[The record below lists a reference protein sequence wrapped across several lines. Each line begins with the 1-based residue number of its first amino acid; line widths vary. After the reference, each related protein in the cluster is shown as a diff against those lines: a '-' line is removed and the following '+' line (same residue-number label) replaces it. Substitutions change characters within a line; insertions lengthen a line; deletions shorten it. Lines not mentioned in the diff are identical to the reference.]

1 MSGYGDAI
9 ASTSQAGQ
17 GDAVI
22 FKSNGPGLSNNIR
35 HYYDREGNNRQQQ
48 ALQKQKFAQSNQ
60 QSFYKN
66 IQDIK
71 AKIWDAD
78 LEEINSKINDDIL
91 KYATEQQ
98 QKGIDVFS
106 DPQSL
111 VELNGKLG
119 QLSALASASKSAQE
133 IHNKTFQQGIADDWK
148 TYDDAKS
155 YSSLMEYKNLPIAQ
169 RALINPELKLRD
181 FNAEEYINK
190 NVSPL
195 LLKDLQP
202 LKGKVY
208 NDEVSKQASEDAQN
222 GIIDG
227 YLPMVTEQLI
237 STGRVNP
244 EEATKIATDWVEKQ
258 KAAAF
263 YDPTKNAKLAQDLNK
278 HNDLLALRKA
288 KLGLDR
294 DKFEY
299 TKKYNEPIPTNVTET
314 MVGMAKGT
322 VTSEKFYGVPISD
335 PVTDSKGN
343 VVKEPV
349 YGKAYKADNGKSL
362 EFEIIDKA
370 TGKSVG
376 RKKIPVFNDKNEVVV
391 AGSNVWQNINDDA
404 NANGISYGT
413 ELKSNS
419 KTYKKPE
426 PNYNPINKNQPAK
439 TNSTVQQT
447 TKMSV
452 TEWNK
457 KWSSLK
463 KGEKLVGLDGK
474 TYIKK

>member
-1 MSGYGDAI
+1 
-9 ASTSQAGQ
+9 
-17 GDAVI
+17 
-22 FKSNGPGLSNNIR
+22 
-35 HYYDREGNNRQQQ
+35 
-48 ALQKQKFAQSNQ
+48 
-60 QSFYKN
+60 
-66 IQDIK
+66 
-71 AKIWDAD
+71 
-78 LEEINSKINDDIL
+78 
-91 KYATEQQ
+91 
-98 QKGIDVFS
+98 
-106 DPQSL
+106 
-111 VELNGKLG
+111 
-119 QLSALASASKSAQE
+119 
-133 IHNKTFQQGIADDWK
+133 
-148 TYDDAKS
+148 
-155 YSSLMEYKNLPIAQ
+155 MEYKNLPIAQ

-202 LKGKVY
+202 LKGKSY
-208 NDEVSKQASEDAQN
+208 NDEASKQQSEEIQN

-278 HNDLLALRKA
+278 HNDLFALRKA

-314 MVGMAKGT
+314 MVGMANGT

-335 PVTDSKGN
+335 PVTDGKGK
-343 VVKEPV
+343 VIADAV

-419 KTYKKPE
+419 KTYKKPN
-426 PNYNPINKNQPAK
+426 PNYNPINKNKPAK
-439 TNSTVQQT
+439 TTQQKQNKTVVKRGYNSKTNQT
-447 TKMSV
+447 QLIYS
-452 TEWNK
+452 
-457 KWSSLK
+457 
-463 KGEKLVGLDGK
+463 DGSK
-474 TYIKK
+474 EIVNGKR